1 MQPSPIAKKTQLKL
15 YGGARTRDA
24 MVRWYLQELA
34 VSYEY
39 VPLDIRAEEHLKPE
53 FLAINPMGKLPAIVD
68 GDFKLWESGAI
79 LLYLADKYDKMPAS
93 SEQQAQVI
101 QWVLFANATLGP
113 GLFLEDRRDRQMPRL
128 LKPLNQILQNQS
140 FLLGDELTVADIA
153 VGYYLFM
160 ARFLLKL
167 DYSDYPA
174 VVTYLESLSGR
185 PAFRETVGQR

>member
-1 MQPSPIAKKTQLKL
+1 MQPSPIAEKTQLKL

-79 LLYLADKYDKMPAS
+79 LPKK
-93 SEQQAQVI
+93 
-101 QWVLFANATLGP
+101 LG
-113 GLFLEDRRDRQMPRL
+113 
-128 LKPLNQILQNQS
+128 LKPRPSRATCCRS
-140 FLLGDELTVADIA
+140 FWRTTVVI
-153 VGYYLFM
+153 
-160 ARFLLKL
+160 
-167 DYSDYPA
+167 SSS
-174 VVTYLESLSGR
+174 SLIY
-185 PAFRETVGQR
+185 